1 MDETIAQAQAA
12 AGRASHPLAK
22 GSVTPAPI
30 VSKIDP
36 EKCIGC
42 AACEAF
48 CPYKAIEIYK
58 DDKKRKARTITA
70 SCKGCGVCAAR
81 CPTMA
86 IDMGRFTLDGI
97 MAQIHAFGEVA
108 TA

>member
-1 MDETIAQAQAA
+1 VLKVCSPVTLL
-12 AGRASHPLAK
+12 P
-22 GSVTPAPI
+22 TPAPI

-36 EKCIGC
+36 EK
-42 AACEAF
+42 
-48 CPYKAIEIYK
+48 
-58 DDKKRKARTITA
+58 RKVRTITA